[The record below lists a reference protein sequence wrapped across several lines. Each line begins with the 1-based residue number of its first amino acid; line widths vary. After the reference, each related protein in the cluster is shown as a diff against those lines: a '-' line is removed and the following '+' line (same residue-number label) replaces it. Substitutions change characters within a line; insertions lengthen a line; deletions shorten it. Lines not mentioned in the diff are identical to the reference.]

1 MKASAELALLLP
13 VLFGLVP
20 LAAGC
25 GTPFGGAAS
34 GKEGTPGARP
44 SVNISRVNF
53 LGWKDACRMTNGEF
67 QVVIVPEI
75 ARIMA
80 YGPVRGENVLWVNE
94 DLTPE
99 RHGGL
104 TVEPTRTE
112 WQNFGG
118 DKLWPAPEK
127 SWTWPP
133 DWQLDRG
140 RCRAKVTAGGTLRL
154 IGTPSLKH
162 GIRFDREITLAPQGS
177 RLDIVQTAVNV
188 CDKAVTA
195 SIWDVTQVRSDCVGF
210 VPLGPSATLRT
221 GAGGPPDEQ
230 WQRVSDM
237 LLVKPSGKNGKLF
250 ISGPPG
256 WLGARR
262 GDMVYVKVFD
272 MPATP
277 PPEPE
282 TPREVY
288 TSNIGYIELETV
300 GPAVNLKPG
309 ETTTVKE
316 TWHLLPAGPEAAT
329 DEGLIKTVRELA
341 AGLGLHQ
348 G

>member
-1 MKASAELALLLP
+1 MKASTELAWLLP
-13 VLFGLVP
+13 VILGLLPV
-20 LAAGC
+20 AAGC
-25 GTPFGGAAS
+25 EMLFGGAS
-34 GKEGTPGARP
+34 GKQGGRGAGP
-44 SVNISRVNF
+44 SVSTSRVSF
-53 LGWKDACRMTNGEF
+53 LGWKDAYRITNGEF
-67 QVVIVPEI
+67 QVVIVPEV

-80 YGPVRGENVLWVNE
+80 YGPVRGENLLWVNE
-94 DLTPE
+94 ELTPE

-104 TVEPTRTE
+104 TVEPSRTE

-140 RCRAKVTAGGTLRL
+140 RCRIEVTAAGSLRQ

-162 GIRFDREITLAPQGS
+162 GIRFEREITLAAEGS

-188 CDKAVTA
+188 SDKPVTA

-210 VPLGPSATLRT
+210 VPLGPGASLRT
-221 GAGGPPDEQ
+221 NAGGPPDEQ
-230 WQRVSDM
+230 WQRLGDM
-237 LLVKPSGKNGKLF
+237 LLLKPSGKNGKVF

-256 WLGARR
+256 WLGCKR
-262 GDMVYVKVFD
+262 GDMVYLKCFE
-272 MPATP
+272 MPSTP

-288 TSNIGYIELETV
+288 TSNIGYIELESV

-316 TWHLLPAGPEAAT
+316 TWHLLPAGTGAGT
-329 DEGLIKTVRELA
+329 DEGLVKTVRELA
-341 AGLGLHQ
+341 AGLGLPQ
-348 G
+348 R